1 MRLPD
6 EKKMTEPEVK
16 KRLKDLYM
24 RFEGPRGLHEKVRH
38 NTLHMFRDPSVD
50 PMMPGSSKQ
59 ANGLIEGPW
68 QSAASQTTWVQNVF
82 FKWKSR
88 VTENAWLVEGKPQ
101 RDTIPNKALANNAE
115 TLLVQGFE
123 FIRERTGI
131 DIQSNLCDAK
141 AFKAAGVLHWRI
153 DDSRYAEN
161 MPDYEEWDEPPND
174 PDMEVEDKEAQAVAD
189 QYKGRAS
196 EQGVAQKK
204 AKKKVS
210 RYTADPYDE
219 GILEDETENYVE
231 ETADGPFPYTHKTGK
246 KVQRKLKKK
255 YRETADSL
263 AERIARYKAECGFP
277 VFVDTIPIEQCAWT
291 QDKSTFSEFKEFA
304 VKTSIPVLGDWKDAK
319 LKDVILRERASPK
332 QEVMGTEIMLT
343 PDAQDYEKTAVV
355 YQYWTRRY
363 WYEWCE
369 SGDGGAF
376 GEGYFDC
383 GEHPYAMPPFAIDI
397 GRYVDVDSPALAYQ
411 PVFGA
416 MLEEKPI
423 YDRIKSIV
431 DAAVEESSILKWI
444 LQPNGQV
451 IPGLNQDGSDPIDMA
466 ADSGA
471 ATKVPPGYKLE
482 GVGGTGVNQQ
492 LFKILE
498 RSEARMQAAEPST
511 GFATFGATTQPTAA
525 WQEQAQENMEPKMH
539 IRNTARTL
547 QAMVNNLIRVFAD
560 PENGPG
566 EVFGYAKS
574 KGKLDR
580 TKVLSLKPEDWAN
593 IIADVRIVEVG
604 NVERAALE
612 QLGMQKA
619 KDGYITPIE
628 LIGDYEGKPNPEQI
642 YVERES
648 FKAWETTIK
657 PAEIRSEMA
666 RVWPDV
672 ILTPGLL
679 PTINGQSVTDEQ
691 AIQSQGGTPQAA
703 PPQGP
708 PVQGMGAGVQQ
719 AAQNVVNAGPST
731 MASGVPVGAQAM
743 GAVR

>member
-6 EKKMTEPEVK
+6 EKKLTEPEVK
-16 KRLKDLYM
+16 QRLKDLYR

-50 PMMPGSSKQ
+50 PMMPGSSKV

-82 FKWKSR
+82 YKWKSR

-115 TLLVQGFE
+115 TLLSQGFE

-161 MPDYEEWDEPPND
+161 MPDYEETDSNETD
-174 PDMEVEDKEAQAVAD
+174 AE
-189 QYKGRAS
+189 
-196 EQGVAQKK
+196 
-204 AKKKVS
+204 
-210 RYTADPYDE
+210 RYT
-219 GILEDETENYVE
+219 EDEYVE
-231 ETADGPFPYTHKTGK
+231 EDGKPKRK
-246 KVQRKLKKK
+246 KAKK

-263 AERIARYKAECGFP
+263 AERVARYKAECGFP

-423 YDRIKSIV
+423 YARIKSIV

-444 LQPNGQV
+444 LQPNGQG
-451 IPGLNQDGSDPIDMA
+451 IPQLNQDGSDPIDMA

-560 PENGPG
+560 AENGPG

-593 IIADVRIVEVG
+593 IIADVRIVEVC

-619 KDGYITPIE
+619 KDGFITKIE

-648 FKAWETTIK
+648 FFAWEATIK

-691 AIQSQGGTPQAA
+691 AIQSQGGTPQA
-703 PPQGP
+703 PSQGP

-731 MASGVPVGAQAM
+731 MARGIPVGAQAQ
-743 GAVR
+743 GAVG